1 MTHKFNTYSLVLGRL
16 NRGTKHQD
24 RQSLPY
30 PLMTDIMPSESHSSK
45 VKTSSIIE
53 AGDSVLIRLPN
64 AEVRSVKINKN
75 SWVLHFA
82 NQALKL
88 TSLRTIPLGR
98 FGSFHANELVGQ
110 PYGLTY
116 ELVEK
121 KLKVIPPRSIQEVG
135 MTDSGQIL
143 GLTLHVYTIHRGY

>member
-1 MTHKFNTYSLVLGRL
+1 
-16 NRGTKHQD
+16 
-24 RQSLPY
+24 
-30 PLMTDIMPSESHSSK
+30 MTDIMPSESHSSK
-45 VKTSSIIE
+45 VKTSAIIE

-75 SWVLHFA
+75 SWVLQFS
-82 NQALKL
+82 NQALTL

-98 FGSFHANELVGQ
+98 FGSFHANELIGQ

-121 KLKVIPPRSIQEVG
+121 KLKAIPPRSIQEVG

-143 GLTLHVYTIHRGY
+143 GLTLHVYMIHRGH

>member
-1 MTHKFNTYSLVLGRL
+1 VTHKFNTYSLVLGRL
-16 NRGTKHQD
+16 NRGTKQV
-24 RQSLPY
+24 RQSLSY
-30 PLMTDIMPSESHSSK
+30 PLMTDIVLSESHPSK
-45 VKTSSIIE
+45 IKTSSIIE

-82 NQALKL
+82 NQAQKL

-98 FGSFHANELVGQ
+98 FGSFHANELIGQ

-116 ELVEK
+116 ELVER
-121 KLKVIPPRSIQEVG
+121 KLKVIPPHSIQEVG

-143 GLTLHVYTIHRGY
+143 CLTLHVYMIHRGY